1 MPTQGICAWRMTAG
15 GRTRGGGKNERTS
28 VYSNLPSSS
37 QLMRILIFP
46 VEEENLVFDFDGLIR
61 RCKDEIKAK
70 RTKNSPDKQGPS
82 PSNPLLTPSLC
93 LSLFFLCLSV
103 SFTLALSLSRSLC
116 FPACIRYCISAS
128 LPPSTLTFCLPPS
141 LPPSLPHLSLSL
153 CLPHCIT
160 FYICL
165 PSFVLAFSLSPSF
178 RSLPASSNSPI
189 QSHRKNQS
197 INTCVRSVSLRPISS
212 DR

>member
-15 GRTRGGGKNERTS
+15 GRTRGGGTNERTS

-103 SFTLALSLSRSLC
+103 SFTLALS
-116 FPACIRYCISAS
+116 P
-128 LPPSTLTFCLPPS
+128 
-141 LPPSLPHLSLSL
+141 LSLSL
-153 CLPHCIT
+153 LSCLHQIL
-160 FYICL
+160 YICL
-165 PSFVLAFSLSPSF
+165 SSSLHTYLLPPSFPPTSLSL
-178 RSLPASSNSPI
+178 SLPASLHHFLYLS
-189 QSHRKNQS
+189 
-197 INTCVRSVSLRPISS
+197 TFLRPCLLPLSLIPLPPSFFQ
-212 DR
+212 

>member
-15 GRTRGGGKNERTS
+15 GRTRGGGTNERTS

-70 RTKNSPDKQGPS
+70 RTKNSPDKQSPS

-103 SFTLALSLSRSLC
+103 SFTLALS
-116 FPACIRYCISAS
+116 P
-128 LPPSTLTFCLPPS
+128 
-141 LPPSLPHLSLSL
+141 LSLSL
-153 CLPHCIT
+153 LSCLHQILYPSLFLPPH
-160 FYICL
+160 L
-165 PSFVLAFSLSPSF
+165 PSASLLPSLLPPTSL
-178 RSLPASSNSPI
+178 SLPASLHHFLYLS
-189 QSHRKNQS
+189 
-197 INTCVRSVSLRPISS
+197 TFLRPCLLPLSLIPLPPSFFQ
-212 DR
+212 

>member
-1 MPTQGICAWRMTAG
+1 MPTQGICACRMTAG

-103 SFTLALSLSRSLC
+103 SFTLALSPLSLSLLSC
-116 FPACIRYCISAS
+116 LHQILYICLSSSLHTYL
-128 LPPSTLTFCLPPS
+128 LPPSFPPS
-141 LPPSLPHLSLSL
+141 CPPHLSL

-165 PSFVLAFSLSPSF
+165 PSFVLAFSFSPSF